1 MIKNV
6 LRVLLA
12 LTVLLVLSIAGL
24 VYLVNP
30 NQYRSAIELAVFES
44 TGYELIIAG
53 DLDLQF
59 SPYFGLTLSDV
70 RLRNPA
76 LPQELASTTEIALRV
91 DPRRLLQRELL
102 IYELRA
108 DDFHVNY
115 FTDAVARNNWDLQNG
130 ATDTASGTNASA
142 ATTTTATATNSSSN
156 SAVSSSTVVSDES
169 IRTSLERILIN
180 NASVDI
186 QDLSTGSRYSINNLN
201 LESQNA
207 NLNGESFPLTLD
219 FTFLNNGISE
229 PVMMGVR
236 SNVTFDQ
243 SAGSLLLS
251 EINFNLTP
259 ILILGQLAVT
269 GLNDSL
275 RYEGSMESNPFAL
288 SDFLQSLNPAP
299 SDSVLPAVSAEP
311 PVVISIAFSG
321 DQEEM
326 SVSRATLS
334 VADTLIQANANI
346 RLATEFEPTSISYEI
361 SSNTLDLT
369 PFMAA
374 SDSSP
379 ETPNAEEVAPAPVI
393 PAVDDPARP
402 QNTGATTKAQSDSPL
417 PLELL
422 NSFKLLGSISF
433 ESIVLDS
440 LTFNDI
446 TVFTNLEDGVLDIE
460 SQPISTMEGTLLG
473 NFRLDARGGVG
484 DMSTQLAANQI
495 NIAAISPVI
504 SRLDSVTGR
513 LTLQSQHTARGTTT
527 TELINSLNGSSQ
539 FAITDNA
546 VNIGVIKQVFTAIS
560 ALSTSGESI
569 QQLPDEL
576 SFQELSGYLLL
587 ESGIAANQQVKLRLD
602 NFDVT
607 GTGGFDLDARTFDY
621 DLLFT
626 VLGDPY
632 VQTIQISPRYE
643 DISWPV
649 SCGSSFDDAVTQFC
663 RPDFAQVREIFTQ
676 MGTNEVRRRLDDV
689 VNDQVPTQLQDTAR
703 GLLRNFLN

>member
-12 LTVLLVLSIAGL
+12 LAVLLVLSIVGL

-30 NQYRSAIELAVFES
+30 NQYRSTIELAVFES

-76 LPQELASTTEIALRV
+76 LPQELASTTQIALRV

-115 FTDAVARNNWDLQNG
+115 FTDADARNNWDLQNL
-130 ATDTASGTNASA
+130 ATDTNLGANATA
-142 ATTTTATATNSSSN
+142 ATPPAPSQTNS
-156 SAVSSSTVVSDES
+156 ASSSTVISDES

-201 LESQNA
+201 LESLNA
-207 NLNGESFPLTLD
+207 NLNGESFPLSLD
-219 FTFLNNGISE
+219 FAFLSNGISE
-229 PVMMGVR
+229 PMTIGVR
-236 SNVTFDQ
+236 SNAAFDQ
-243 SAGSLLLS
+243 SAGSLLLTN
-251 EINFNLTP
+251 INFNLTP
-259 ILILGQLAVT
+259 VLIVGQLAVT

-275 RYEGSMESNPFAL
+275 RYEGNLESNQFAL
-288 SDFLQSLNPAP
+288 ADFIQSLSPTP
-299 SDSVLPAVSAEP
+299 SDSDLPAVSAEP
-311 PVVISIAFSG
+311 PVVISIAFNG
-321 DQEEM
+321 DQEQM

-346 RLATEFEPTSISYEI
+346 RMATDFEPTSISYEL

-369 PFMAA
+369 PFMTA
-374 SDSSP
+374 SDAPSETSASEEVSP
-379 ETPNAEEVAPAPVI
+379 EPVS
-393 PAVDDPARP
+393 PRVDNSA
-402 QNTGATTKAQSDSPL
+402 QTQTTTAQTDSPL
-417 PLELL
+417 PFELL
-422 NSFKLLGSISF
+422 NSFNLLGSISF

-460 SQPISTMEGTLLG
+460 SQPISTMDGTLLG
-473 NFRLDARGGVG
+473 NFRLDARGGTG
-484 DMSTQLAANQI
+484 DMSTQFAANQI
-495 NIAAISPVI
+495 NIGAISPLF
-504 SRLDSVTGR
+504 SALDSVTGR
-513 LTLQSQHTARGTTT
+513 LNLQSQHTARGTTT
-527 TELINSLNGSSQ
+527 SELIDSLNGSSR
-539 FAITDNA
+539 FTITDNS
-546 VNIGVIKQVFTAIS
+546 VNISIIKQVFTAIS

-587 ESGIAANQQVKLRLD
+587 ENGIAANQQVKLRLD

-607 GTGGFDLDARTFDY
+607 GTGGIDLGAETFDY

-626 VLGDPY
+626 VLGEPY
-632 VQTIQISPRYE
+632 VQTIQISDRYR

-649 SCGSSFDDAVTQFC
+649 SCGSSFDDNVTQFC
-663 RPDFAQVREIFTQ
+663 RPDFAEVREIFTQ
-676 MGTNEVRRRLDDV
+676 MGANEVRRRLDDV